1 MPKLPHRFAEVATKA
16 RELGY
21 STIPVKPRKKSPIY
35 AGWQVYNDRP
45 PTAEMV
51 AHWTQQNPE
60 AGMGIVASS
69 KRGYLMI
76 DCDVLIEDKS
86 RDCWRALVHII
97 GVKPPTRVGRA
108 PKWTALVGTGGKTIA
123 SRKPHP
129 FEIFGSSGQVVA
141 YGLHPHTLEPYRWYC
156 GSPTETPIE
165 ELPIM
170 TDAMVNQWLIR
181 CHQLIGEI
189 QTATQLER
197 YQRTKSTTTSRSDL
211 SAARS
216 GLRGADYSTVIKQQ
230 LEEMNDGNRGTTLIS
245 VVTSLV
251 GRGFSRAQIIRIA
264 NKPYLERFA
273 NDEDHGPA
281 YLDKIIDNAER
292 AIERRPWGGTT

>member
-1 MPKLPHRFAEVATKA
+1 MPA
-16 RELGY
+16 RAAINADHALGL
-21 STIPVKPRKKSPIY
+21 
-35 AGWQVYNDRP
+35 GFDQ
-45 PTAEMV
+45 
-51 AHWTQQNPE
+51 
-60 AGMGIVASS
+60 
-69 KRGYLMI
+69 
-76 DCDVLIEDKS
+76 
-86 RDCWRALVHII
+86 
-97 GVKPPTRVGRA
+97 
-108 PKWTALVGTGGKTIA
+108 
-123 SRKPHP
+123 
-129 FEIFGSSGQVVA
+129 IFGHSLAGGLTSLDADPVGGQGLPESRVALQNRSGQA
-141 YGLHPHTLEPYRWYC
+141 Q
-156 GSPTETPIE
+156 I
-165 ELPIM
+165 
-170 TDAMVNQWLIR
+170 
-181 CHQLIGEI
+181 
-189 QTATQLER
+189 
-197 YQRTKSTTTSRSDL
+197 TKSTTTSRSDL